1 MEVNEL
7 KAIWKKANDRDQR
20 GYWVSDEDMREML
33 KKKSH
38 AAIADVQKE
47 LKNKILMTTLFTIF
61 GLGVGL
67 LTLLKV
73 PGDLNVG
80 EFLPTGTAYGI
91 TLIIMGVAIG
101 VISVH
106 TRIRHRQVKALVQ
119 SAKPLKESLKLTRSI
134 FQKIIGAGVLSDT
147 IVTPLVMVL
156 IIAVQVYN
164 KQPFAFDLRLLYLLL
179 AAVVLVYGF
188 YYLAKFMMNRKFGR
202 FVSALDDRLSE
213 LEAIE
218 SEDSQNI

>member
-1 MEVNEL
+1 MEVNAL
-7 KAIWKKANDRDQR
+7 KAIWKKANDRDKQ

-61 GLGVGL
+61 GLGMGVY
-67 LTLLKV
+67 TLLQV
-73 PGDLNVG
+73 PGGLNVG
-80 EFLPTGTAYGI
+80 DFLPTETAYGI

-106 TRIRHRQVKALVQ
+106 TRIRQRQVKALVQ

-202 FVSALDDRLSE
+202 FVNALDDRLSE
-213 LEAIE
+213 LEAME
-218 SEDSQNI
+218 SEDDQNI